1 MERRCKLRSHKFFRQ
16 TLLTGDAE
24 LIGELL
30 KGMESNRKLIET
42 DIASL
47 VFYMQGGITYND
59 AWLLTMDQRK
69 IMSKVIEKH
78 YASMNPDKKAYM

>member
-1 MERRCKLRSHKFFRQ
+1 
-16 TLLTGDAE
+16 LTGDPE

-30 KGMESNRKLIET
+30 KSMESNRKLIET

-47 VFYMQGGITYND
+47 VFYMQGGLGYND
-59 AWLLTMDQRK
+59 AWLLTWDQRK

-78 YASMNPDKKAYM
+78 YASMNPDKKSLL

>member
-1 MERRCKLRSHKFFRQ
+1 M
-16 TLLTGDAE
+16 TGDAE

>member
-1 MERRCKLRSHKFFRQ
+1 
-16 TLLTGDAE
+16 LTGDPK

-30 KGMESNRKLIET
+30 KSMESNRELIET

-59 AWLLTMDQRK
+59 AWLLTLDQRK

-78 YASMNPDKKAYM
+78 YASMNPDKKSYM